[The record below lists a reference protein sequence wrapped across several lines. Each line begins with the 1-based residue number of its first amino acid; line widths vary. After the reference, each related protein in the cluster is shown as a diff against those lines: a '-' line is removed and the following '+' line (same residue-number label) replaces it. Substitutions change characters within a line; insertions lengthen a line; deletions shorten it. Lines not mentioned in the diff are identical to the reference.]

1 MKILVTGG
9 AGFIGSHT
17 VVELHKAGFGVV
29 ILDNFSNSEISV
41 IKGIEQ
47 ILNVPIKFYNEDCN
61 NSEILQKII
70 EVEKID
76 GIIHFAAFK
85 AVNESIQEPLKYYH
99 NNVNSIITLL
109 GTMIKTGVK
118 NLVFSSSCTVYGQPS
133 ISPVSELTPRKPATS
148 PYGNTKSICEDIIS
162 DTVISKASIKAVSL
176 RYFNPVG
183 AHDSGLI
190 GELPIGTPNN
200 LVPFLT
206 QTAIGMHEKLIIF
219 GNDYD
224 TSDGTCVRD
233 FIHVV
238 DLAKAHVA
246 SLLHLNNLSEPNYY
260 DVFNIGTGQGNTVL
274 ELIKTFEK
282 VNKIQLNY
290 TIGERRDG
298 DTGKIFG
305 NVDKAKNKLGWQAIK
320 SLDQSLRDAW
330 RWQNYLSHG
339 QLKN

>member
-17 VVELHKAGFGVV
+17 VVELHEAGFEVV

-47 ILNVPIKFYNEDCN
+47 ILKVPIKFYNEDCN
-61 NSEILQKII
+61 NSEVLQKII

-99 NNVNSIITLL
+99 NNVSSIITILE
-109 GTMIKTGVK
+109 TMIKTGVK

-133 ISPVSELTPRKPATS
+133 KIPVTELTPRKPATS

-176 RYFNPVG
+176 RYFNPIG

-190 GELPIGTPNN
+190 GELPMGTPNN

-206 QTAIGMHEKLIIF
+206 QTAIGRHEKLTIF

-233 FIHVV
+233 FIHVM

-246 SLLHLNNLSEPNYY
+246 SLLYLNNLSEPNYY

-282 VNKIQLNY
+282 VNKIELNY

-298 DTGKIFG
+298 DIGKIFG

-330 RWQNYLSHG
+330 KWQNCLSKG